1 MAKLPG
7 AYGVFRNEFE
17 SIANAYNKL
26 GEESA
31 EWGALNNKTVRLVKL
46 GIANGVGLERAV
58 HSHTRRRKKSSGEK
72 TYSPV
77 VPVGISRSSLFV
89 RRQIMPVRLTPLRLV
104 NTR

>member
-7 AYGVFRNEFE
+7 AYDEFRKELK
-17 SIANAYNKL
+17 SITNAYDQL

-31 EWGALNNKTVRLVKL
+31 EWGPLNKKTVRLVKL
-46 GIANGVGLERAV
+46 GIAVGAGLERAV

-77 VPVGISRSSLFV
+77 VPVGISRSALFV